1 MSRSMEAL
9 VGSCPAVETLR
20 AEVRKLV
27 ARIQGA
33 SRPPSVLIQGETGAG
48 KGLLAGVLRRVG
60 PRSDGPF
67 VEVNCAAIPENLL
80 EAELFGYE
88 RGAFTDARRSK
99 PGLFQIA
106 HRGTIFLD
114 EIALLPESLQAK
126 LLKVL
131 EERSVRRLGATEN
144 EPVDVWV
151 ISATNA
157 DLATAVAQRRFR
169 EDLYHRLAVVT
180 LALPPLR
187 ERGEDIVA
195 LAEHFLDRACADYRL
210 PSRRLAADARAR
222 LLAYPWP
229 GNVRELANTMERAAL
244 MADSR
249 LVTASMLGIRDAP
262 VAMLDLKETPA
273 ERPRGAV
280 AGSRDEVI
288 RDQMRAVLDQTG
300 WNVSQTAALLG
311 ITRNTVRAR
320 IQKFGLR
327 RDERELPVRGP
338 DGPGHGLPVRE
349 PDGPGRELP
358 VRGPDGPGHG
368 LPVREPGGPGREL
381 PVREP
386 DDPGRE
392 LPVRETG
399 PAAPAAG
406 AALEPVA
413 LPPPPDTEVVA
424 PPRAA
429 PRVSFRWERR
439 LITVF

>member
-1 MSRSMEAL
+1 MISLRHGRGGTCRRSGPRAPAVYPTLSRGKISRSMEAL

-126 LLKVL
+126 LLKAL
-131 EERSVRRLGATEN
+131 EERSVRRLGGTQN

-157 DLATAVAQRRFR
+157 DLTAAVAQRRFR

-180 LALPPLR
+180 LALPALWQ
-187 ERGEDIVA
+187 RGEDIIT
-195 LAEHFLDRACADYRL
+195 LAEHFLAKACADYQL
-210 PSRRLAADARAR
+210 PARTLAADARAR
-222 LLAYPWP
+222 LLSYRWP
-229 GNVRELANTMERAAL
+229 GNVRELANTMERVAL
-244 MADSR
+244 MADVR
-249 LVTASMLGIRDAP
+249 RVTA
-262 VAMLDLKETPA
+262 AMLDLKEPPA
-273 ERPRGAV
+273 ERLARSSGG
-280 AGSRDEVI
+280 GSLDEA
-288 RDQMRAVLDQTG
+288 MREHVQSVLDQTG
-300 WNVSQTAALLG
+300 WNISQSAVLLG
-311 ITRNTVRAR
+311 ITRNTLRSR
-320 IQKFGLR
+320 MQRLGLR
-327 RDERELPVRGP
+327 R
-338 DGPGHGLPVRE
+338 E
-349 PDGPGRELP
+349 PSEQA
-358 VRGPDGPGHG
+358 H
-368 LPVREPGGPGREL
+368 
-381 PVREP
+381 
-386 DDPGRE
+386 
-392 LPVRETG
+392 
-399 PAAPAAG
+399 AAPAPPVGEAVP
-406 AALEPVA
+406 EPEPNA
-413 LPPPPDTEVVA
+413 PLPAPIVA
-424 PPRAA
+424 PA
-429 PRVSFRWERR
+429 PAPA
-439 LITVF
+439 